1 MSGEPGHGADISN
14 NIHLLPYNY
23 IILLVTNCKWQMA
36 TEWDYGIMGYN
47 RGFRKVGNS
56 VQGSVMFEI
65 FVSSLRLFMPVITIH
80 ASHFNS
86 LPSCPKPSCFLA
98 TAEQ

>member
-36 TEWDYGIMGYN
+36 NGNRVGLWDNGIQ
-47 RGFRKVGNS
+47 
-56 VQGSVMFEI
+56 QG
-65 FVSSLRLFMPVITIH
+65 VS
-80 ASHFNS
+80 
-86 LPSCPKPSCFLA
+86 
-98 TAEQ
+98 